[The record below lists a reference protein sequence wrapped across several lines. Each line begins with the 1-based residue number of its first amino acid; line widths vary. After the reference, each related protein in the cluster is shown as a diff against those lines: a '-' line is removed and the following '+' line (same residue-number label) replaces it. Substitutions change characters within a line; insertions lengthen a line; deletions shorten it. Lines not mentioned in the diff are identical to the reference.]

1 MGVWA
6 HPEFDAVG
14 HIEPGTANT
23 PFTKL
28 TTASLVLAAAAG
40 STASVTSV
48 NATDMGGSA
57 VIASAGTG
65 QAAGVIGTLTF
76 ANAWYETPAGLIV
89 GIFNQATPFANQGG
103 SYTALGATTVQFTAG
118 TALVAANSY
127 VITWLVIP

>member
-1 MGVWA
+1 MGVWG
-6 HPEFDAVG
+6 HPEFDAFG
-14 HIEPGTANT
+14 HLQPGTANT

-28 TTASLVLAAAAG
+28 AVGSLVLAGAAG

-76 ANAWYETPAGLIV
+76 ANGWYETPAGLIV
-89 GIFNQATPFANQGG
+89 NIQNAATPFANQGG
-103 SYTALGATTVQFTAG
+103 GYTALGATTVQFTAA
-118 TALVAANSY
+118 TALVAANNY
-127 VITWLVIP
+127 VITWQVIT